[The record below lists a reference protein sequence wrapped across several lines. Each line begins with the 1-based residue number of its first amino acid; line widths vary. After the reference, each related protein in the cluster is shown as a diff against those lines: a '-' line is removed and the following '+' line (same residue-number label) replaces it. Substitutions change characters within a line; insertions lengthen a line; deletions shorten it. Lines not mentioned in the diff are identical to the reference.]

1 MKNFTCIC
9 ICIAILL
16 GVFSGC
22 KGEENISTETVYAMD
37 TIMNLTVYGDNA
49 DECIEACKVELKRLE
64 KLLSFTNPNSD
75 VSIINSHLEQSVS
88 SETVSILKKA
98 FEISDLTNGYFDI
111 TVGNLVKAWGFTQD
125 KQEVPSEETIN
136 SLLSGVE
143 YKNVK
148 ILNNTVSIPENTA
161 IDLGGIVKGYAGD
174 RLVSILSQKG
184 AKSAILSLGGNVV
197 TYGSKPDRQKWIVE
211 IADPNDTQSDV
222 GSLEISGEKAI
233 VTSGDYQRYFE
244 QDGMRYHHILD
255 PYTGYPASNGLS
267 SVTVICDDGTTADAL
282 STALFVMGKEK
293 ALELYNKNSNI
304 FEAVFVLSNGKVE
317 YTDGLKDIIDVP
329 RDKNSSLV

>member
-161 IDLGGIVKGYAGD
+161 IDLGGIVKG
-174 RLVSILSQKG
+174 
-184 AKSAILSLGGNVV
+184 
-197 TYGSKPDRQKWIVE
+197 
-211 IADPNDTQSDV
+211 
-222 GSLEISGEKAI
+222 
-233 VTSGDYQRYFE
+233 
-244 QDGMRYHHILD
+244 
-255 PYTGYPASNGLS
+255 
-267 SVTVICDDGTTADAL
+267 
-282 STALFVMGKEK
+282 
-293 ALELYNKNSNI
+293 
-304 FEAVFVLSNGKVE
+304 
-317 YTDGLKDIIDVP
+317 
-329 RDKNSSLV
+329 